1 MEKKIAATQPAR
13 SFDALKRDYESAVAT
28 GNNDG
33 TALMN
38 LSAAIVRA
46 VVKKCMDPQR
56 KTAPSRNAVS
66 DNGYSPALDA
76 LRRGT
81 ARDVAALDNLRTA
94 ADKATRTALNADGEM
109 ETTVND
115 KEAENAVAMFVNDAL
130 SDGVDLVQTAALS
143 ILEQTAERAVPGETW
158 LDTPYTVRRLSR
170 RVYIRLDD
178 SAAYKDVET
187 SPVREAFAAVRRAV
201 MDARAVK
208 ADNSGY
214 TYVSMDDENADS
226 IFFRCGKYAD
236 MGGTDSNG
244 LYSADMETVTEYAAL
259 VARLDLTDRQA
270 QILRLR
276 ERGYGYDAIATYLG
290 VTQRAIAKT
299 VGKLRDKARAAGIVP
314 GWEKSEK

>member
-1 MEKKIAATQPAR
+1 MEKKITTTNTQT
-13 SFDALKRDYESAVAT
+13 FDALKRDYESAVAT
-28 GNNDG
+28 GKNDG
-33 TALMN
+33 AALLN
-38 LSAAIVRA
+38 LSTAIARA

-56 KTAPSRNAVS
+56 KTAPSRGAVS

-76 LRRGT
+76 LRRGM
-81 ARDVAALDNLRTA
+81 ARDVATLGNLRTA

-115 KEAENAVAMFVNDAL
+115 KEAENAVALFIDETL
-130 SDGVDLVQTAALS
+130 SDGVDLVQTAAMS
-143 ILEQTAERAVPGETW
+143 ILEQTAEHAVPGEPW

-290 VTQRAIAKT
+290 VTQRAVAKT
-299 VGKLRDKARAAGIVP
+299 VSKLRDKARAAGIVP